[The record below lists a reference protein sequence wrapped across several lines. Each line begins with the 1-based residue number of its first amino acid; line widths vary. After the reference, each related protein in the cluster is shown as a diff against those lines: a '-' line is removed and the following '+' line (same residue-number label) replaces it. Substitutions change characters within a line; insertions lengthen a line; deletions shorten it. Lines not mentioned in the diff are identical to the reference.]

1 MGRRSGPKGSQY
13 PQFPTGLAAVSP
25 TAGNGIFGRRDEEAE
40 FGRRDRKCHRRPK
53 VRNDSRGNPHR
64 NGLFSLGP
72 EICGLVGLDGGDDL
86 DRTGCSPPSRR
97 TGLCV
102 PSREQNFSM
111 QRRTGKKP
119 NFRCLE
125 IDMET
130 GADSKS
136 PRSLRR
142 PAVKMSP
149 VPMGHKQSST
159 RWSQAQI
166 PIPRRHFSRSTK
178 GSLHDAR
185 AK

>member
-1 MGRRSGPKGSQY
+1 LAQKAPKIWRPQPYYGERNFWMRR
-13 PQFPTGLAAVSP
+13 
-25 TAGNGIFGRRDEEAE
+25 REAE
-40 FGRRDRKCHRRPK
+40 FGVRDRKCHRRPEEQ
-53 VRNDSRGNPHR
+53 NDTGENPRR